1 MDLGLKGSVVMVA
14 AGSKGI
20 GRAAVE
26 LFRAEGA
33 QVSFCARGHESVKAV
48 AEATGATG
56 YVADVTSADSLAEWH
71 AATVRDL
78 GAPSVVVT
86 NTGGP
91 PAGRLADMTEDQWRA
106 GIDSTVFN
114 VLRLAALTVPAM
126 REAKFGRLI
135 HVTSLVAREPSSML
149 PISSTL
155 RAGLIALTKLQADE
169 FAADGV
175 TVNSVLPGHTLTD
188 RQVHLA
194 EMVSAQ
200 RQISVEDA
208 LKLQAD
214 HSPMGRLAQPHEIA
228 AAIVFLASR
237 SAGFITGQSLV
248 VDGGANRGL

>member
-48 AEATGATG
+48 AEATGANG

-71 AATVRDL
+71 AATVQDL

-155 RAGLIALTKLQADE
+155 RAGLMALTKLQADE

-214 HSPMGRLAQPHEIA
+214 HSPMERLAQPHEIA

>member
-1 MDLGLKGSVVMVA
+1 MDFGLSGAVVMVA

-33 QVSFCARGHESVKAV
+33 QVSFCARGQESVKAV
-48 AEATGATG
+48 AEATGANG

-78 GAPSVVVT
+78 GPPSVVVT

-169 FAADGV
+169 FASDGV

-194 EMVSAQ
+194 EMVSTH

-214 HSPMGRLAQPHEIA
+214 HSPMGRLAEPHEIA